1 MGKRVWYELE
11 KGEEPKEERKS
22 GRRKHTVRQIMLRRW
37 YYTVHSR
44 PMLYMN
50 AITTLIGSEQNANL
64 TRIPVNRYTASATA
78 AKKLTGKI
86 DMPTPQL
93 LDTAFATQRYKSG

>member
-1 MGKRVWYELE
+1 
-11 KGEEPKEERKS
+11 
-22 GRRKHTVRQIMLRRW
+22 
-37 YYTVHSR
+37 
-44 PMLYMN
+44 MLYMN
-50 AITTLIGSEQNANL
+50 ALTTSIGSEQNANL